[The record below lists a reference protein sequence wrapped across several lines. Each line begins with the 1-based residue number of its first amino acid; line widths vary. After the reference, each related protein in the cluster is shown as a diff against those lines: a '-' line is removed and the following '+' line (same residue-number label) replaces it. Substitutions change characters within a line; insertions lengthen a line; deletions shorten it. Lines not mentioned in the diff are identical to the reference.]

1 MRHNSMKLF
10 PETLQINYFS
20 CNKSRIFFPYQDA
33 ACIKISGAVI
43 AYLHLI
49 ISTIMSIHL
58 YRHLKSHLVDIYQV
72 LRPLMKILYY
82 TTYYIINNTYFCVV
96 KHKNNYENEIYY

>member
-49 ISTIMSIHL
+49 NIH
-58 YRHLKSHLVDIYQV
+58 
-72 LRPLMKILYY
+72 
-82 TTYYIINNTYFCVV
+82 
-96 KHKNNYENEIYY
+96 NYEYPPLPAPDNLSD